1 MLIFTL
7 AISCLTTSNFA
18 LIHGPNIPGSYA
30 ILFFTASDL
39 TSITSHIHN
48 WAFFFTLDVSLHS
61 FWSYFSTLPVA
72 YWAPTDLGS
81 LSFSVVSFR
90 LFILFMGFS
99 RQEFRS
105 GLPFTSPVEVVLS
118 ELSTTTH
125 PSWVAVHGMAH
136 SFIELDKAV
145 VHVISSVIFQFTEKE
160 KKRWERGT
168 FMGDGERYE

>member
-1 MLIFTL
+1 
-7 AISCLTTSNFA
+7 
-18 LIHGPNIPGSYA
+18 
-30 ILFFTASDL
+30 
-39 TSITSHIHN
+39 
-48 WAFFFTLDVSLHS
+48 
-61 FWSYFSTLPVA
+61 
-72 YWAPTDLGS
+72 
-81 LSFSVVSFR
+81 
-90 LFILFMGFS
+90 MGFS